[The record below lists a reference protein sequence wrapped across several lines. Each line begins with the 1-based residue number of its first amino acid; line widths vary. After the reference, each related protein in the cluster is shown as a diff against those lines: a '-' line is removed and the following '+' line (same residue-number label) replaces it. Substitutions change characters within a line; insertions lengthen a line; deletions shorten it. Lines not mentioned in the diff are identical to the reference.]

1 MPYPGRMDVPRP
13 SSVADRKR
21 RLRVALGVGAVVL
34 LGAVSLALSRL
45 GPASP
50 RVERGTV
57 LIDTVRR
64 GEMLREVRGSGTLIA
79 EDIRWLPAATEGRV
93 ERILGHPGDPVT
105 PDTVV
110 LELSNPELTRV
121 VLDASWEV
129 KAAEADLERDRAQLR
144 SQLLNEK
151 ASAAGVESA
160 WHQAVMEAELQEKLA
175 KDGLTSDLELKRARL
190 RATEQGTRQTLEQE
204 RLQVAA
210 EAGDAQLAAQRARLE
225 QLRALHALRRSQL
238 DGLRVRAGTS
248 GVLQV
253 VPVEVGQSVTPG
265 TNLARVAQP
274 GRLKAQLQIAETQ
287 VPAVSLG
294 QPARIDTRAG
304 IIEGRVA
311 RIDPGSR
318 NGTVAVDVTLAGDLP
333 RGARPDM
340 TVDGTIELE
349 RLPGVLF
356 VGQPAGAREG
366 TEMTLFRLASSGDE
380 AERVPVRVGRISAT
394 TVEIVSGLREG
405 DRVVVSD
412 TSAWEKSRTIRLE

>member
-1 MPYPGRMDVPRP
+1 MDVPRP
-13 SSVADRKR
+13 SSVAGRKR
-21 RLRVALGVGAVVL
+21 RLRVALGVAAVVA

-50 RVERGTV
+50 KVERSTV

-64 GEMLREVRGSGTLIA
+64 GEMLREVRGSGTLVA

-93 ERILGHPGDPVT
+93 ERILGHPGDRVA
-105 PDTVV
+105 PDTVI
-110 LELSNPELTRV
+110 LELSNPELERV
-121 VLDASWEV
+121 VLDATWEV
-129 KAAEADLERDRAQLR
+129 KAAEADLQRDRKRLQ

-151 ASAAGVESA
+151 AAAATVQSEF
-160 WHQAVMEAELQEKLA
+160 HQAQMEAELQEKLA
-175 KDGLTSDLELKRARL
+175 VDGLTSDLELKRARL

-204 RLQVAA
+204 RLLVAA
-210 EAGDAQLAAQRARLE
+210 EAGEAQLVAQRARLE
-225 QLRALHALRRSQL
+225 QLRALLALRRDQL

-248 GVLQV
+248 GILQE

-294 QPARIDTRAG
+294 QNARIDTRAG
-304 IIEGRVA
+304 VVEGRVS

-318 NGTVAVDVTLAGDLP
+318 NGSVTVDVSLSGELP
-333 RGARPDM
+333 HGARPDM

-349 RLPGVLF
+349 RLPSVLF
-356 VGQPAGAREG
+356 VGQPAGARES
-366 TEMTLFRLASSGDE
+366 TEMTLFRLAPSGDE

-394 TVEIVSGLREG
+394 TVEIVSGLKEG

-412 TSAWEKSRTIRLE
+412 TSAWEKSPKIRLE